1 MVRFFFNKSYG
12 FKTYENNESVKWNDL
27 YDVASLTKILSSV
40 PLLMNEFENGSITD
54 ETRLSDIIN
63 DINLKDKSNLSLKE
77 MLSHQSGLFPW
88 IPFYK
93 ETIDSLSKYPLD
105 TFYSKKKTIISL
117 LM

>member
-1 MVRFFFNKSYG
+1 
-12 FKTYENNESVKWNDL
+12 
-27 YDVASLTKILSSV
+27 
-40 PLLMNEFENGSITD
+40 MNEFENGSITD
-54 ETRLSDIIN
+54 EIRLSDIIN
-63 DINLKDKSNLSLKE
+63 DINLKDKSNLLLKE

-93 ETIDSLSKYPLD
+93 ETIDSISKYPLD